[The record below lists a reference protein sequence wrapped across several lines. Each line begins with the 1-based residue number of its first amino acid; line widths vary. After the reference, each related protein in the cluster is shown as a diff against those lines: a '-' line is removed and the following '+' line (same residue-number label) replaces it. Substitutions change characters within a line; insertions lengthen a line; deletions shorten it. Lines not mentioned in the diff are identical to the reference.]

1 VFHHLWA
8 RVLQDY
14 NREYIYRS
22 NQAGLQFDIG
32 VSQNDIEFA
41 WKGYTST
48 LFDFLMQTIESFHS
62 LKKLDLDTLEQMF
75 DDAKLCM
82 IQEMDHIKS
91 SVNKN
96 VPVSLLGNELP
107 TDKSEVVDYSF
118 VQFSSQ
124 M

>member
-1 VFHHLWA
+1 
-8 RVLQDY
+8 
-14 NREYIYRS
+14 
-22 NQAGLQFDIG
+22 
-32 VSQNDIEFA
+32 
-41 WKGYTST
+41 
-48 LFDFLMQTIESFHS
+48 MQTIESFHS